1 MKDRITNKGLL
12 EDIMKDYF
20 MHLPK
25 SLRRPDET
33 TIRMHYS
40 IHFKK
45 DESDPVSKAK
55 ADELAEKI
63 ISIYRTYG
71 KYDESKED

>member
-1 MKDRITNKGLL
+1 
-12 EDIMKDYF
+12 
-20 MHLPK
+20 
-25 SLRRPDET
+25 
-33 TIRMHYS
+33 MHYS

-45 DESDPVSKAK
+45 DETDPVSKAK